1 MPRSRHNTLALGQ
14 TEPRKLNTEEAPG
27 SGAISGGSSG
37 GSTHVLETRDSIR
50 GPRLSAVV
58 APPGGVL
65 LPVGVYDVFCLPA
78 SVTVFTGN
86 PPLRGR
92 IVVEQLASGL
102 INESW
107 VMFAPYLPPSPS
119 NSVWIVSVPNHP
131 ARTQGALYNET
142 SSGPNAAGAI
152 CADRRTLDPRDISG
166 FNYRQIDAGTVEIV
180 ASTSTG
186 PQRVGQVV
194 VTPPT
199 SFSGPWTTAS
209 VNNGQ
214 TVWMEEWAVLRH
226 APQATTWCLKHVPPL
241 DVPQLQ
247 AWVNA
252 AQVVNAS
259 WAVMYASV

>member
-14 TEPRKLNTEEAPG
+14 TETRKLNTEEAPG

-78 SVTVFTGN
+78 SVTVFTGS

-92 IVVEQLASGL
+92 IVVEQYPSGL

-107 VMFAPYLPPSPS
+107 VMFAPYLPPSPN
-119 NSVWIVSVPNHP
+119 NSVWIVPVPNHP
-131 ARTQGALYNET
+131 ARTQGALYTET
-142 SSGPNAAGAI
+142 ASGPNAAGAI
-152 CADRRTLDPRDISG
+152 CASRRTNDPRAIPSG
-166 FNYRQIDAGTVEIV
+166 SPRQIDAGTVEII
-180 ASTSTG
+180 ASTSGG
-186 PQRVGQVV
+186 PQRVGQVIV
-194 VTPPT
+194 APPT
-199 SFSGPWTTAS
+199 GFSGPWTTAS

-214 TVWMEEWAVLRH
+214 MVWMEQWAVMRSS
-226 APQATTWCLKHVPPL
+226 PQATAWCLKHVPAA
-241 DVPQLQ
+241 DSQQLQ
-247 AWVNA
+247 AWVNSA
-252 AQVVNAS
+252 SVVLED
-259 WAVMYASV
+259 WTVMYASV

>member
-1 MPRSRHNTLALGQ
+1 MPRSRHTNLPLGQ
-14 TEPRKLNTEEAPG
+14 AVPRIHTTEEAPR
-27 SGAISGGSSG
+27 SGGSG
-37 GSTHVLETRDSIR
+37 NGSTPVLETRDSLHGDR
-50 GPRLSAVV
+50 NSVVV

-65 LPVGVYDVFCLPA
+65 LPVGVYNVFCLPA

-86 PPLRGR
+86 APLRGR

-107 VMFAPYLPPSPS
+107 VMFAPYLPPSPT
-119 NSVWIVSVPNHP
+119 NTVWIVSAPYYP
-131 ARTQGALYNET
+131 ARTQQELYSETACGAH
-142 SSGPNAAGAI
+142 AAGAI

-226 APQATTWCLKHVPPL
+226 APQATAWCLKHVLPV

-252 AQVVNAS
+252 AHVVNAS
-259 WAVMYASV
+259 WAVMYASI